1 MGVDIAA
8 SDVIITPCST
18 STGAANMWVSSVD
31 NVDKTFTLTASAA
44 MGATAVFGY
53 RIKKF

>member
-1 MGVDIAA
+1 
-8 SDVIITPCST
+8 
-18 STGAANMWVSSVD
+18 MWVSSVD